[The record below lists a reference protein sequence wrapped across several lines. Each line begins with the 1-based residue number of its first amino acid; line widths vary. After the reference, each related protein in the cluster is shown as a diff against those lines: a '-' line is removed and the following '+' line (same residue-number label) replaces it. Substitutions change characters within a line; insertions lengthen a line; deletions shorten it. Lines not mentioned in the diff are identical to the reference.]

1 MCVTGKRE
9 DEGKV
14 TREAGVG
21 GWVMGVGIHVDFTE
35 DKRCA
40 TGEAETVTATPTMH
54 KNWALNLTHTSIF

>member
-21 GWVMGVGIHVDFTE
+21 GLWGIHVDFTE